1 MKFIVLSI
9 VLFSALVLNSCAG
22 LRDRESESGPAP
34 TVYSTGWYMG
44 ENLSSEYI
52 TYSKTEIVP
61 LLPEKKENGPTLE
74 FFMDTLDILEEADG
88 KLLRQTLYGGK
99 TCQEYVE
106 NVYNRV
112 TGDYKKRKDDAADA
126 SGAAYN
132 WSYSETFDGAVYPSL
147 LVISRRI
154 YNYTGGANGQNER
167 IFFVLDTKLSSK
179 VALNDI
185 LAEGAEKDI
194 QARIDDDL
202 RARYRAAPGA
212 PLTSAGFLNDTA
224 GVPQNFF
231 ISREGLGF
239 CWNPYE
245 IAPHSMGTLE
255 VVLPYAQIENL
266 LNDRG
271 REMFKSL

>member
-44 ENLSSEYI
+44 ENLSSKYI

-74 FFMDTLDILEEADG
+74 FFMDTLDILEKAEG
-88 KLLRQTLYGGK
+88 KLLRQNLYGGE

-106 NVYNRV
+106 NVYTRV
-112 TGDYKKRKDDAADA
+112 TGDYKKRRDDADT

-179 VALNDI
+179 VELNDI

-202 RARYRAAPGA
+202 RTRYRAAPGA
-212 PLTSAGFLNDTA
+212 PLTSVGFLNDTA

-271 REMFKSL
+271 REIFNSL